1 MTADWWV
8 VYVEERKRPGYVID
22 NGKSIARV
30 YGPDAQ
36 KRKVMMLQHEK
47 KKAA

>member
-1 MTADWWV
+1 MTIDWGV
-8 VYVEERKRPGYVID
+8 VYMQERKRPGYVIND
-22 NGKSIARV
+22 GRSVARV

-36 KRKVMMLQHEK
+36 RRNVTPPRHEK

>member
-1 MTADWWV
+1 MTTDWGI
-8 VYVEERKRPGYVID
+8 VYVQERKRPGYVIN
-22 NGKSIARV
+22 NGKSIAKV

-36 KRKVMMLQHEK
+36 RRKVTVPQNGK

>member
-1 MTADWWV
+1 MTDDWWV
-8 VYVEERKRPGYVID
+8 TYVQERKQPGYVIE

-36 KRKVMMLQHEK
+36 KRKVTMPQHGK